1 MAVAKYY
8 KNWSEEDSGIDVFN
22 RCMYMKLHIC
32 MYVLYNKLYRRTG
45 ICEQRFRFV
54 KKYSEAVLLLYII
67 LYII

>member
-45 ICEQRFRFV
+45 IYEQRFITV
-54 KKYSEAVLLLYII
+54 AVLLLYII

>member
-32 MYVLYNKLYRRTG
+32 MYVLYTCNKLYRRTG

-54 KKYSEAVLLLYII
+54 KKYSEEGIYLLQ
-67 LYII
+67 